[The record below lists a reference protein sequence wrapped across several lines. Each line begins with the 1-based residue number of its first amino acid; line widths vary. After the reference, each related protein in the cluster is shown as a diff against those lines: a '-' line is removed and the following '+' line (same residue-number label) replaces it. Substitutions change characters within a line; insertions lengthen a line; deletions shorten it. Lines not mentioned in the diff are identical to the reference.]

1 MVCLNPKL
9 LQGYISWHFSE
20 MPQLLGGNHTT
31 TACYAVLRSH
41 FHENEVS
48 GEKFFK
54 APGNSKITEDLIW
67 KFKSRQ
73 GKVLI
78 SSLPFDQAIKSARLC
93 QGLLSSARTLNDHT
107 KEVKNRCYTTS
118 W

>member
-1 MVCLNPKL
+1 
-9 LQGYISWHFSE
+9 

-54 APGNSKITEDLIW
+54 APGNSNITEDLIW

-78 SSLPFDQAIKSARLC
+78 SM
-93 QGLLSSARTLNDHT
+93 
-107 KEVKNRCYTTS
+107 
-118 W
+118 

>member
-1 MVCLNPKL
+1 LPYDNLKL
-9 LQGYISWHFSE
+9 LWGYISQHFSE

-54 APGNSKITEDLIW
+54 APGNSNITEDLIW

-78 SSLPFDQAIKSARLC
+78 SPLPLIKPSNPLVFVKVCYLRLE
-93 QGLLSSARTLNDHT
+93 L
-107 KEVKNRCYTTS
+107 
-118 W
+118 